1 MDNLSCWDHI
11 NIKVVPKLENFHSG
25 EGGGVGVKFIMYFFS
40 LCDHN
45 EARGMG

>member
-1 MDNLSCWDHI
+1 MDNLSYWDHI

-40 LCDHN
+40 
-45 EARGMG
+45 